1 MIVQNSYDLGRVII
15 AEKKRQGI
23 STKALS
29 AKAGVSHTTIN
40 DILYRPECTPGLR
53 VALPILK
60 ALGLELVVVRRK
72 KETCTDS
79 CPIEGRDAD

>member
-23 STKALS
+23 ATKALA

-40 DILYRPECTPGLR
+40 NLAQRPETAPGMSTC
-53 VALPILK
+53 LPLLH
-60 ALGLELVVVRRK
+60 ALGLEMVIVRRK
-72 KETCTDS
+72 TCTDS